1 MSASAV
7 RGGQVYV
14 EIGANPSKLLN
25 ALRIVNTQIGNLGSG
40 MASVGKTMAVAG
52 SAIAGPIMAAGMAFA
67 SQNAEVL
74 RAQASLVSLGEAV
87 GSAVAPA
94 VVGASNAIAGM
105 AEAAARF
112 VRENEELVRQV
123 LAVGSALV
131 GVGTLLFTFGEGLS
145 IVSRVAGNI
154 GGPILSLAK
163 IIGTVAGALIT
174 IATSGPVLAI
184 AAVLGGIAVAAR
196 VAGVDLGKMAGDL
209 RGSFDGPINDAKA
222 LLAELGETT
231 STTITGV
238 YNSIAAGDIAGAID
252 ILWSGVQAA
261 WLRGQ
266 AAIMGVIDPW
276 VSLIQNTFDVLGTSI
291 AIVWDLMGTDI
302 GNAVRTVSAVVLG
315 VFDELA
321 NGVMATFDMMVGS
334 IKKSWILITDFLK
347 GAKNTQRK
355 LDAIDNENQSRAD
368 QRGKDRPGLVARMNE
383 ASNTNATEVQASYQ
397 RYFDANDGLN
407 KRIAG
412 REDANRQRAADRM
425 AAVNQAK
432 TALEQKVAQTSAP
445 DGIKKPQAG
454 SMSFSTAGTFSA
466 FGLGQ
471 LGTGNIDKQQLEE
484 LKRIREELQRQA
496 LAGGIGP

>member
-25 ALRIVNTQIGNLGSG
+25 ALRIVNTQIGSLGDGLS
-40 MASVGKTMAVAG
+40 SVGRTMALAG

-67 SQNAEVL
+67 NQNAEVL
-74 RAQASLVSLGEAV
+74 RAQAALVSLGDAV
-87 GSAVAPA
+87 GKAVAPA

-112 VRENEELVRQV
+112 VRENEDLVRQV

-154 GGPILSLAK
+154 GGPILALAK
-163 IIGTVAGALIT
+163 IVGTLTASLVT
-174 IATSGPVLAI
+174 IALSGPVLAI

-196 VAGVDLGKMAGDL
+196 VAGVDLAKMAGSL

-222 LLAELGETT
+222 LLADLGETT

-266 AAIMGVIDPW
+266 AAIMGVIDPFISG
-276 VSLIQNTFDVLGTSI
+276 VLNVFDYLKTNVVNNIDSLQ
-291 AIVWDLMGTDI
+291 TDSA
-302 GNAVRTVSAVVLG
+302 AVFRTLSAVVVG
-315 VFDELA
+315 VFDNLKMD
-321 NGVMATFDMMVGS
+321 VLTTFDALLAG
-334 IKKSWILITDFLK
+334 IKIAWTRIQDYLSGATDTEQK
-347 GAKNTQRK
+347 IAKIGED
-355 LDAIDNENQSRAD
+355 LFSRATERRKENPGIQKRLAD
-368 QRGKDRPGLVARMNE
+368 AAIANQMYEGAAISRQTTNRQKSNDRM
-383 ASNTNATEVQASYQ
+383 
-397 RYFDANDGLN
+397 
-407 KRIAG
+407 AG
-412 REDANRQRAADRM
+412 RVDADRQRAADRM
-425 AAVNQAK
+425 AAVDQAK
-432 TALEQKVAQTSAP
+432 TALDQKVAQTSAP
-445 DGIKKPQAG
+445 DEIKKPETG
-454 SMSFSTAGTFSA
+454 SMSTSIAGTFSA
-466 FGLGQ
+466 FGVGQ
-471 LGTGNIDKQQLEE
+471 M
-484 LKRIREELQRQA
+484 
-496 LAGGIGP
+496 AGGNVQKLQLDESIKQTKLLEKLASGEIIA

>member
-25 ALRIVNTQIGNLGSG
+25 ALRIVNTQIGSLGSG

-67 SQNAEVL
+67 NQNAEVL
-74 RAQASLVSLGEAV
+74 RAQAALVSLGDAV
-87 GSAVAPA
+87 GKAVAPA

-154 GGPILSLAK
+154 GGPILALAK
-163 IIGTVAGALIT
+163 IVGTLTASLVT
-174 IATSGPVLAI
+174 IALSGPVLAI

-196 VAGVDLGKMAGDL
+196 VAGVDLAKMAGSL

-222 LLAELGETT
+222 LLADLSETT

-266 AAIMGVIDPW
+266 AAILGVIEPW
-276 VSLIQNTFDVLGTSI
+276 VTMIQNTFDYLSTNVVNNLDS
-291 AIVWDLMGTDI
+291 LQTDSAA
-302 GNAVRTVSAVVLG
+302 AVRKVSAVLLG
-315 VFDELA
+315 IFDELA
-321 NGVMATFDMMVGS
+321 NGIMATFDKIVGE
-334 IKKSWILITDFLK
+334 IQKAWARIQGYLTGATD
-347 GAKNTQRK
+347 TQGK
-355 LDAIDNENQSRAD
+355 LDAIDKENQSRAD
-368 QRGKDRPGLVARMNE
+368 QRGKDRPGLKKRMEEAIAANQLNE
-383 ASNTNATEVQASYQ
+383 GAAISRQTTNRQKSND
-397 RYFDANDGLN
+397 RM
-407 KRIAG
+407 AG
-412 REDANRQRAADRM
+412 RVDADRQRAADRM
-425 AAVNQAK
+425 AAVEQAK
-432 TALEQKVAQTSAP
+432 TALDQKVAQTSAP
-445 DGIKKPQAG
+445 TAISGPQEVAK
-454 SMSFSTAGTFSA
+454 SSTSIAGTFSA
-466 FGLGQ
+466 FGVGQ
-471 LGTGNIDKQQLEE
+471 M
-484 LKRIREELQRQA
+484 
-496 LAGGIGP
+496 AGGNVQKLQLDESIKQTKLLEKMASGEIIA

>member
-40 MASVGKTMAVAG
+40 VASVGKTMAVAG
-52 SAIAGPIMAAGMAFA
+52 SAIVGPIMAAGMAFA

-74 RAQASLVSLGEAV
+74 RAQASLVSLSEAV

-112 VRENEELVRQV
+112 VRENEDLVRQV
-123 LAVGSALV
+123 LAVGGALV
-131 GVGTLLFTFGEGLS
+131 GVGTLLFTFGKGLS
-145 IVSRVAGNI
+145 IVSGIAASI
-154 GGPILSLAK
+154 GPSIMSFAK
-163 IIGTVAGALIT
+163 IIATVGGALLT

-184 AAVLGGIAVAAR
+184 AAVLGGIAMAAR
-196 VAGVDLGKMAGDL
+196 VAGVDLGKMADSL

-266 AAIMGVIDPW
+266 AAILGVIDPW
-276 VSLIQNTFDVLGTSI
+276 VSLIQNTFDVLGASI

-302 GNAVRTVSAVVLG
+302 GNAVRKVSAVVLG

-321 NGVMATFDMMVGS
+321 NGVMATFDMMVGE
-334 IKKSWILITDFLK
+334 IQKAWIRITGYLK
-347 GAKNTQRK
+347 GAKGTQRK
-355 LDAIDNENQSRAD
+355 LDAIDKENQSRAD
-368 QRGKDRPGLVARMNE
+368 QRGKDRPGLTARMNE
-383 ASNTNATEVQASYQ
+383 ASKTNATESQAANQ
-397 RYFDANDGLN
+397 RYFDANEDLN

-445 DGIKKPQAG
+445 DGIKKPQAA
-454 SMSFSTAGTFSA
+454 SMSTSIAGTFSA

-496 LAGGIGP
+496 LVGGIGP

>member
-1 MSASAV
+1 M
-7 RGGQVYV
+7 
-14 EIGANPSKLLN
+14 
-25 ALRIVNTQIGNLGSG
+25 AL
-40 MASVGKTMAVAG
+40 AG
-52 SAIAGPIMAAGMAFA
+52 SAIAGPIMAAGTAFA

-145 IVSRVAGNI
+145 IVSRLAGNI

-163 IIGTVAGALIT
+163 IIGTVAGSLIT

-196 VAGVDLGKMAGDL
+196 VAGVDLAKMAGSL

-222 LLAELGETT
+222 LLADLGETT
-231 STTITGV
+231 STTITGI

-252 ILWSGVQAA
+252 ILWAGVNAA

-266 AAIMGVIDPW
+266 AAILGVIEPW

-321 NGVMATFDMMVGS
+321 NGVMATFDMMVGE
-334 IKKSWILITDFLK
+334 IQKAWIRITGYLK
-347 GAKNTQRK
+347 GATDTQSK
-355 LDAIDNENQSRAD
+355 LDAIDKENQSRAD

-383 ASNTNATEVQASYQ
+383 ASNTNATEYQAANQ
-397 RYFDANDGLN
+397 RYFDANDDLN

-445 DGIKKPQAG
+445 DEIKKPQAG

-471 LGTGNIDKQQLEE
+471 LGTGNIDKQQLDE

-496 LAGGIGP
+496 RVGGIGP

>member
-40 MASVGKTMAVAG
+40 LSTVGRTMALAG
-52 SAIAGPIMAAGMAFA
+52 SAIAGPIMVAGTAFA

-87 GSAVAPA
+87 GKAVAPA

-112 VRENEELVRQV
+112 VRENEDLVRQV
-123 LAVGSALV
+123 LAVGGALV
-131 GVGTLLFTFGEGLS
+131 GVGALLFTFGDGLS
-145 IVSRVAGNI
+145 IVSRIAGNI
-154 GGPILSLAK
+154 GGPILSLVK
-163 IIGTVAGALIT
+163 TIGTLAGALIT

-184 AAVLGGIAVAAR
+184 AAVLGGIAVAAH
-196 VAGVDLGKMAGDL
+196 VAGVDLAKMAGSL

-222 LLAELGETT
+222 LLADLGATA

-276 VSLIQNTFDVLGTSI
+276 VSLIQNTFDVLGTYVVSGL
-291 AIVWDLMGTDI
+291 DLLSTDA
-302 GNAVRTVSAVVLG
+302 GNAVRKVSAVVMG
-315 VFDELA
+315 IFDELA
-321 NGVMATFDMMVGS
+321 NGVMATFDVMIGN
-334 IKKSWILITDFLK
+334 IQKAWIRITGYLQ
-347 GAKNTQRK
+347 GATDTQSK
-355 LDAIDNENQSRAD
+355 LDAIDKENQSRAD
-368 QRGKDRPGLVARMNE
+368 QRGKDRSGLAARMNE
-383 ASNTNATEVQASYQ
+383 AIGTNATESQAAKDRQSAAMS
-397 RYFDANDGLN
+397 DLD
-407 KRIAG
+407 KRMTG
-412 REDANRQRAADRM
+412 REDANRKRAADRM
-425 AAVNQAK
+425 AAVEQAK
-432 TALEQKVAQTSAP
+432 TALDQNVAQTSAP
-445 DGIKKPQAG
+445 APVAG
-454 SMSFSTAGTFSA
+454 GAAAAKSSTSIAGTFSA
-466 FGLGQ
+466 FGVGQ
-471 LGTGNIDKQQLEE
+471 M
-484 LKRIREELQRQA
+484 
-496 LAGGIGP
+496 AGGNVQKLQLDESIKQTKLLEKIASGEIIA

>member
-67 SQNAEVL
+67 NQNAEVL

-112 VRENEELVRQV
+112 VRENEDLVRQV
-123 LAVGSALV
+123 LAVGGALV
-131 GVGTLLFTFGEGLS
+131 GVGALLFTFGKGLS
-145 IVSRVAGNI
+145 IVSGIAGSI
-154 GGPILSLAK
+154 GPSIMSFAK
-163 IIGTVAGALIT
+163 IIATVGGALIT

-196 VAGVDLGKMAGDL
+196 VAGVDLGKMAASL

-222 LLAELGETT
+222 LLADLGETT

-276 VSLIQNTFDVLGTSI
+276 VTMIQNVFDYLSTNVVNNLDS
-291 AIVWDLMGTDI
+291 LQTDSA
-302 GNAVRTVSAVVLG
+302 AVVRKVSAVLLG
-315 VFDELA
+315 IFDELA
-321 NGVMATFDMMVGS
+321 NGIMATFDKIVGE
-334 IKKSWILITDFLK
+334 IQKAWARIQGYLTGATD
-347 GAKNTQRK
+347 TQGK
-355 LDAIDNENQSRAD
+355 LDAIDKENQSRAD
-368 QRGKDRPGLVARMNE
+368 QRGKDRPGLKKRMEEAIAANQLNE
-383 ASNTNATEVQASYQ
+383 GAAISRQTTNRQKSND
-397 RYFDANDGLN
+397 RM
-407 KRIAG
+407 AG
-412 REDANRQRAADRM
+412 RVDADRQRAADRM
-425 AAVNQAK
+425 AAVDQAK
-432 TALEQKVAQTSAP
+432 TALDQKVASTSAP
-445 DGIKKPQAG
+445 DQIKKPETG
-454 SMSFSTAGTFSA
+454 SMSTSIAGTFSA
-466 FGLGQ
+466 FGVGQ
-471 LGTGNIDKQQLEE
+471 M
-484 LKRIREELQRQA
+484 
-496 LAGGIGP
+496 AGGNVQKLQLDESIKQTKLLEKLASGEIIA

>member
-1 MSASAV
+1 MSVSAV

-40 MASVGKTMAVAG
+40 VASVGKTMAVAG
-52 SAIAGPIMAAGMAFA
+52 SAIVGPIMAAGMAFA

-94 VVGASNAIAGM
+94 GVGASNAIAGM

-112 VRENEELVRQV
+112 VRENGELVRQV
-123 LAVGSALV
+123 LAVGAALV
-131 GVGTLLFTFGEGLS
+131 GVGTLLFTFGKGLS
-145 IVSRVAGNI
+145 IVSGIAGSI
-154 GGPILSLAK
+154 GPSIMSLAK
-163 IIGTVAGALIT
+163 IIATVAGALIT

-196 VAGVDLGKMAGDL
+196 VAGVDLGKMADSL

-222 LLAELGETT
+222 LLADLGETT

-276 VSLIQNTFDVLGTSI
+276 VSLIQNTFDNFTTT
-291 AIVWDLMGTDI
+291 IVNKWDTFQTESTA
-302 GNAVRTVSAVVLG
+302 AVRIIAAVLLG
-315 VFDELA
+315 AFDNLK
-321 NGVMATFDMMVGS
+321 NGVLATFDTILAG
-334 IKKSWILITDFLK
+334 IKIAWVRIQDYMTGATD
-347 GAKNTQRK
+347 TQQKIEKIGEEVNANAR
-355 LDAIDNENQSRAD
+355 D
-368 QRGKDRPGLVARMNE
+368 RGKSKLGMKKRLEDAAISNQLYEGASISRQTKNRQDSNDRI
-383 ASNTNATEVQASYQ
+383 
-397 RYFDANDGLN
+397 F
-407 KRIAG
+407 G

-425 AAVNQAK
+425 AAVTEAK

-445 DGIKKPQAG
+445 PAVAG
-454 SMSFSTAGTFSA
+454 GAAAAKTTTSIAGTFSA
-466 FGLGQ
+466 FGVGQ
-471 LGTGNIDKQQLEE
+471 MAGGNLPKLQLDESMKQTKLLE
-484 LKRIREELQRQA
+484 K
-496 LAGGIGP
+496 LAGGEIIA